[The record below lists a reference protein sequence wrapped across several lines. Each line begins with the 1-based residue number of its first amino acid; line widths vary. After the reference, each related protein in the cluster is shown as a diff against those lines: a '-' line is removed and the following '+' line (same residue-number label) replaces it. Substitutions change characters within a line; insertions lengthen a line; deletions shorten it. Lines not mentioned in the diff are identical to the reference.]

1 MKKMVIA
8 IHGINDLN
16 QFIHHARTV
25 DGDIV
30 VSRGKFAVDGKSIMG
45 VFSIDVSQGCTV
57 EYPTDATDFEN
68 FISQFKEGQG

>member
-16 QFIHHARTV
+16 QFIQHARTV
-25 DGDIV
+25 DGDV
-30 VSRGKFAVDGKSIMG
+30 LVSRGKFVVDGKSIMG

-57 EYPTDATDFEN
+57 EYPEDATDFEE
-68 FISQFKEGQG
+68 FISQFKG